1 MAVCQ
6 YFLQGKCNFGS
17 RCRNEHPQQQASAF
31 GQSSSQAILKGGGG
45 GGSGFGGFNRFGAL
59 SGPSGGGNMAGGG
72 AFGGGGGGG
81 SVSAF
86 GQHAQSA
93 FTGFGNKAAAA
104 GGGGGGLGFS
114 LQSNV
119 GSNPFGQQKSA
130 FDIGGRL
137 GGGAGVDDGRMVTTG
152 RPGNKPVTV
161 DQLRKLVKVP
171 MVWKLSTFAPVGE
184 KPSMVAG
191 TDVSPEESRLEFV
204 MAQRQQ
210 QQQQLLLGGGYSSVA
225 EACQKYDQLVQDMDR
240 RLGDIDGNAPAY
252 ATQWNQ
258 MHGGGAAA
266 GGGGLG
272 TQSAFGQQA
281 SAFGQQASAFGQ
293 KASAFGQ
300 QTSAFGGNIG
310 SGGSGSAF
318 GSGSGSLSFLGGS
331 KPSSSST
338 ATVASFGN
346 TPQEIMEATG
356 PRRDLTAEE
365 SDQFRAQAFV
375 YGRIPEVPP
384 TPELCSH

>member
-1 MAVCQ
+1 
-6 YFLQGKCNFGS
+6 
-17 RCRNEHPQQQASAF
+17 
-31 GQSSSQAILKGGGG
+31 
-45 GGSGFGGFNRFGAL
+45 
-59 SGPSGGGNMAGGG
+59 
-72 AFGGGGGGG
+72 
-81 SVSAF
+81 
-86 GQHAQSA
+86 
-93 FTGFGNKAAAA
+93 
-104 GGGGGGLGFS
+104 
-114 LQSNV
+114 
-119 GSNPFGQQKSA
+119 
-130 FDIGGRL
+130 
-137 GGGAGVDDGRMVTTG
+137 MVTTG
-152 RPGNKPVTV
+152 RPGNKSVTV

-191 TDVSPEESRLEFV
+191 TDVSPEESRLEFA

-210 QQQQLLLGGGYSSVA
+210 QQQQLLGGGYSSVA

-281 SAFGQQASAFGQ
+281 SAFGQQ
-293 KASAFGQ
+293 
-300 QTSAFGGNIG
+300 TSAFGGNIG

-331 KPSSSST
+331 KPSFSPT
-338 ATVASFGN
+338 VTVASFGN

>member
-1 MAVCQ
+1 MPVCQ

-45 GGSGFGGFNRFGAL
+45 SSFGGFNRFGAL
-59 SGPSGGGNMAGGG
+59 SGPSGGGNVTGGG
-72 AFGGGGGGG
+72 AFGGGRGGGG
-81 SVSAF
+81 GVSAF

-93 FTGFGNKAAAA
+93 FTGFGNTPTASSAG

-114 LQSNV
+114 LQSNAA
-119 GSNPFGQQKSA
+119 SNPFGQQKSA
-130 FDIGGRL
+130 FGIGGRL
-137 GGGAGVDDGRMVTTG
+137 GGGGAGGVDDGRMVTTG

-161 DQLRKLVKVP
+161 DQLKKLVKVP

-210 QQQQLLLGGGYSSVA
+210 QQQQQLLGGAPSAIAGV
-225 EACQKYDQLVQDMDR
+225 CQKYDQLVQDMDR

-252 ATQWNQ
+252 AMQWNQ
-258 MHGGGAAA
+258 MHGGGA

-272 TQSAFGQQA
+272 TQSAFGQQ
-281 SAFGQQASAFGQ
+281 
-293 KASAFGQ
+293 
-300 QTSAFGGNIG
+300 TSAFGGNIG
-310 SGGSGSAF
+310 GSAF

-331 KPSSSST
+331 KLPSSSTTTS
-338 ATVASFGN
+338 VASFGN